1 MLRKRTVRVGVT
13 GGIGSGKSYVCRLL
27 EERGFPVF
35 YTDLEAKRE
44 MVENAEIQRSLSVLL
59 GTEAVSSDGVIN
71 KPALSLY
78 ISQGKEYAD
87 KVNGIVH
94 PAVRKRML
102 DWLAGRKEEM
112 SFVECALLY
121 EAGFFRDM
129 DYVLL
134 VTAPLDVRISR
145 VMERDGRSE
154 EYVRRIAD
162 LQLSEEGKNKRADYV
177 IVNDGIKDLNPQID
191 SFRRFVGR

>member
-1 MLRKRTVRVGVT
+1 MRKRTISIGVT

-27 EERGFPVF
+27 EEQGFLVF
-35 YTDLEAKRE
+35 YTDVEAKRE
-44 MVENAEIQRSLSVLL
+44 MVENAEVRHSLSVLL
-59 GTEAVSSDGVIN
+59 GTEVVSSDGVIN
-71 KPALSLY
+71 KSALSRY
-78 ISQGKEYAD
+78 IARGKECAD

-94 PAVRKRML
+94 PAVRQRMI

-121 EAGFFRDM
+121 EAGYFRDM

-134 VTAPLDVRISR
+134 VTAPLEVRISR

-162 LQLSEEGKNKRADYV
+162 LQIPEDGKSKRADYV
-177 IVNDGIKDLNPQID
+177 IVNDGIKDLKSQIA
-191 SFRRFVGR
+191 SFRRFVER